1 MIYCRRYICIVCYC
15 LPVNVCPSILVCN
28 VKNQRIVLSDNSYRR
43 YFISKCS
50 KCKHSFSK
58 QQNLIY
64 FREPY
69 LLIRYKHVDGEEKLL
84 TILKREERRKKKGE
98 TRHFIL
104 HPFWKANSIIY
115 TLWILP
121 SGSLPEIP
129 NIMLIWV
136 HMTSLTNI
144 KPPRSIV
151 QLASKAHKQ
160 HGGTLCVCWGL

>member
-1 MIYCRRYICIVCYC
+1 MSVPLSSCAMWRTKELFFLITHTDDILSQNVRNVSIPFLNSRIWYISGSHTCSFGTNMSTEKKSCWRYW
-15 LPVNVCPSILVCN
+15 
-28 VKNQRIVLSDNSYRR
+28 K
-43 YFISKCS
+43 
-50 KCKHSFSK
+50 
-58 QQNLIY
+58 
-64 FREPY
+64 
-69 LLIRYKHVDGEEKLL
+69 
-84 TILKREERRKKKGE
+84 ERNEGKKKGE

>member
-84 TILKREERRKKKGE
+84 TILKREERRKKKE
-98 TRHFIL
+98 R
-104 HPFWKANSIIY
+104 
-115 TLWILP
+115 
-121 SGSLPEIP
+121 
-129 NIMLIWV
+129 
-136 HMTSLTNI
+136 
-144 KPPRSIV
+144 R
-151 QLASKAHKQ
+151 
-160 HGGTLCVCWGL
+160 GTLFYIHSEKLIRLFTHCGSCQVVHFQKSQTLCSYEFT